1 MTAFFLQQLINGLT
15 LGAVYGLIAIGY
27 TMVYGII
34 GMINFAH
41 GEVYMVSAYLCA
53 IGLAL
58 LSFFGIHSFP
68 LLIFA
73 TLVFTIVV
81 TGVYGWAIERI
92 AYRPLRNST
101 RLAPLI
107 SAIGMS
113 LILQNYVQLS
123 QGPNQQGIPTL
134 LSGALRMTVGDGVV
148 QITWTKVFI
157 LVAALVGMLILTWI
171 IQYTRLGRI
180 CRATQQDRRMAAILG
195 INTDR
200 VISLVF
206 VIGAAMAGLAGVL
219 VTMNYG
225 TFDFYIGFII
235 GIKAFTAAVLGG
247 IGSLPG
253 AMLGGLLLGVAEA
266 QFAGLVNSDYKD
278 VFSFALLVAILVAWL
293 SLFLAPQGINQFAL
307 LLNKQDTLTE
317 FDTLVPGRF
326 QAMRDGTRVTYT
338 EELSK
343 DRGELAGIFISQ
355 KDLNSSNQ
363 ERGISILVAEKGTQ
377 NIQADGSR
385 YLILHNGYRYDGN
398 PGQAN
403 YRAIQYDT
411 YGVML
416 PKPEAS
422 SEVSERDA
430 VPTADLFGSD
440 NPRYQAE
447 LQWRLS
453 TPLLVFV
460 VTLLAVPLSRVNPRQ
475 GRFLKLLPA
484 ILLYMGY
491 LALLI
496 AVRGQLDK
504 GKIPM
509 ANGLWWVHG
518 LFLAIGLLLFYWE
531 PLRLKLASSRAG
543 REVAHG

>member
-157 LVAALVGMLILTWI
+157 LVAALVGMLTLTWI

-278 VFSFALLVAILVAWL
+278 VFSFALLVAILIFARRGCWDVRWWPRSKEALWVNL
-293 SLFLAPQGINQFAL
+293 RASL
-307 LLNKQDTLTE
+307 
-317 FDTLVPGRF
+317 
-326 QAMRDGTRVTYT
+326 
-338 EELSK
+338 
-343 DRGELAGIFISQ
+343 
-355 KDLNSSNQ
+355 
-363 ERGISILVAEKGTQ
+363 RGISKA
-377 NIQADGSR
+377 R
-385 YLILHNGYRYDGN
+385 
-398 PGQAN
+398 
-403 YRAIQYDT
+403 
-411 YGVML
+411 
-416 PKPEAS
+416 
-422 SEVSERDA
+422 
-430 VPTADLFGSD
+430 
-440 NPRYQAE
+440 
-447 LQWRLS
+447 
-453 TPLLVFV
+453 
-460 VTLLAVPLSRVNPRQ
+460 
-475 GRFLKLLPA
+475 
-484 ILLYMGY
+484 
-491 LALLI
+491 
-496 AVRGQLDK
+496 
-504 GKIPM
+504 
-509 ANGLWWVHG
+509 
-518 LFLAIGLLLFYWE
+518 
-531 PLRLKLASSRAG
+531 
-543 REVAHG
+543 

>member
-1 MTAFFLQQLINGLT
+1 MAAFFLQQLINGLT

-58 LSFFGIHSFP
+58 LAYFGIHSFP
-68 LLIFA
+68 LLIFG
-73 TLVFTIVV
+73 TLVFTIIV

-134 LSGALRMTVGDGVV
+134 MHGVLRLTVGDGVV
-148 QITWTKVFI
+148 QITWTKIFI
-157 LVAALVGMLILTWI
+157 LLAAFVGMVVLSWI
-171 IQYTRLGRI
+171 INHTQLGRV

-206 VIGAAMAGLAGVL
+206 MIGAAMAGLAGVL

-278 VFSFALLVAILVAWL
+278 VFSFALLAAILI
-293 SLFLAPQGINQFAL
+293 FRPQGL
-307 LLNKQDTLTE
+307 L
-317 FDTLVPGRF
+317 GRP
-326 QAMRDGTRVTYT
+326 V
-338 EELSK
+338 
-343 DRGELAGIFISQ
+343 
-355 KDLNSSNQ
+355 
-363 ERGISILVAEKGTQ
+363 VAK
-377 NIQADGSR
+377 
-385 YLILHNGYRYDGN
+385 
-398 PGQAN
+398 
-403 YRAIQYDT
+403 
-411 YGVML
+411 V
-416 PKPEAS
+416 
-422 SEVSERDA
+422 
-430 VPTADLFGSD
+430 
-440 NPRYQAE
+440 
-447 LQWRLS
+447 
-453 TPLLVFV
+453 
-460 VTLLAVPLSRVNPRQ
+460 
-475 GRFLKLLPA
+475 
-484 ILLYMGY
+484 
-491 LALLI
+491 
-496 AVRGQLDK
+496 
-504 GKIPM
+504 
-509 ANGLWWVHG
+509 
-518 LFLAIGLLLFYWE
+518 
-531 PLRLKLASSRAG
+531 
-543 REVAHG
+543 

>member
-1 MTAFFLQQLINGLT
+1 MAAFFLQQLINGLT

-58 LSFFGIHSFP
+58 LAYFGIHSFP
-68 LLIFA
+68 LLIFG
-73 TLVFTIVV
+73 TLVFTIIV

-134 LSGALRMTVGDGVV
+134 MHGVLRLTVGDVVV
-148 QITWTKVFI
+148 QITWTKIFI
-157 LVAALVGMLILTWI
+157 LLAAFVGMVVLSWI
-171 IQYTRLGRI
+171 INHTQLGRV

-206 VIGAAMAGLAGVL
+206 MIGAAMAGLAGVL

-278 VFSFALLVAILVAWL
+278 VFSFALLVAILI
-293 SLFLAPQGINQFAL
+293 FRPQGL
-307 LLNKQDTLTE
+307 L
-317 FDTLVPGRF
+317 GRP
-326 QAMRDGTRVTYT
+326 V
-338 EELSK
+338 
-343 DRGELAGIFISQ
+343 
-355 KDLNSSNQ
+355 
-363 ERGISILVAEKGTQ
+363 VAK
-377 NIQADGSR
+377 
-385 YLILHNGYRYDGN
+385 
-398 PGQAN
+398 
-403 YRAIQYDT
+403 
-411 YGVML
+411 V
-416 PKPEAS
+416 
-422 SEVSERDA
+422 
-430 VPTADLFGSD
+430 
-440 NPRYQAE
+440 
-447 LQWRLS
+447 
-453 TPLLVFV
+453 
-460 VTLLAVPLSRVNPRQ
+460 
-475 GRFLKLLPA
+475 
-484 ILLYMGY
+484 
-491 LALLI
+491 
-496 AVRGQLDK
+496 
-504 GKIPM
+504 
-509 ANGLWWVHG
+509 
-518 LFLAIGLLLFYWE
+518 
-531 PLRLKLASSRAG
+531 
-543 REVAHG
+543 

>member
-1 MTAFFLQQLINGLT
+1 MAAFFLQQLINGLT

-58 LSFFGIHSFP
+58 LAYFGIHSFP
-68 LLIFA
+68 LLIFG
-73 TLVFTIVV
+73 TLVFTIIV

-134 LSGALRMTVGDGVV
+134 MHGVLRLTVGDGVV
-148 QITWTKVFI
+148 QITWTKIFI
-157 LVAALVGMLILTWI
+157 LLAAFVGMVVLSWI
-171 IQYTRLGRI
+171 INHTQLGLV

-206 VIGAAMAGLAGVL
+206 MIGAAMAGLAGVL

-278 VFSFALLVAILVAWL
+278 VFSFALLVAILI
-293 SLFLAPQGINQFAL
+293 FRPQGL
-307 LLNKQDTLTE
+307 L
-317 FDTLVPGRF
+317 GRP
-326 QAMRDGTRVTYT
+326 V
-338 EELSK
+338 
-343 DRGELAGIFISQ
+343 
-355 KDLNSSNQ
+355 
-363 ERGISILVAEKGTQ
+363 VAK
-377 NIQADGSR
+377 
-385 YLILHNGYRYDGN
+385 
-398 PGQAN
+398 
-403 YRAIQYDT
+403 
-411 YGVML
+411 V
-416 PKPEAS
+416 
-422 SEVSERDA
+422 
-430 VPTADLFGSD
+430 
-440 NPRYQAE
+440 
-447 LQWRLS
+447 
-453 TPLLVFV
+453 
-460 VTLLAVPLSRVNPRQ
+460 
-475 GRFLKLLPA
+475 
-484 ILLYMGY
+484 
-491 LALLI
+491 
-496 AVRGQLDK
+496 
-504 GKIPM
+504 
-509 ANGLWWVHG
+509 
-518 LFLAIGLLLFYWE
+518 
-531 PLRLKLASSRAG
+531 
-543 REVAHG
+543 

>member
-1 MTAFFLQQLINGLT
+1 MAAFFLQQLINGLT

-58 LSFFGIHSFP
+58 LAYFGIHSFP
-68 LLIFA
+68 LLIFG
-73 TLVFTIVV
+73 TLVFTIIV

-134 LSGALRMTVGDGVV
+134 MHGVLRITVGDGVV
-148 QITWTKVFI
+148 QITWTKIFI
-157 LVAALVGMLILTWI
+157 LLAAFVGMVVLSWI
-171 IQYTRLGRI
+171 INHTQLGRV

-206 VIGAAMAGLAGVL
+206 MIGAAMAGLAGVL

-253 AMLGGLLLGVAEA
+253 
-266 QFAGLVNSDYKD
+266 
-278 VFSFALLVAILVAWL
+278 
-293 SLFLAPQGINQFAL
+293 
-307 LLNKQDTLTE
+307 
-317 FDTLVPGRF
+317 RC
-326 QAMRDGTRVTYT
+326 
-338 EELSK
+338 
-343 DRGELAGIFISQ
+343 
-355 KDLNSSNQ
+355 
-363 ERGISILVAEKGTQ
+363 
-377 NIQADGSR
+377 
-385 YLILHNGYRYDGN
+385 
-398 PGQAN
+398 
-403 YRAIQYDT
+403 
-411 YGVML
+411 
-416 PKPEAS
+416 
-422 SEVSERDA
+422 
-430 VPTADLFGSD
+430 
-440 NPRYQAE
+440 
-447 LQWRLS
+447 
-453 TPLLVFV
+453 
-460 VTLLAVPLSRVNPRQ
+460 LAVCCWASPR
-475 GRFLKLLPA
+475 R
-484 ILLYMGY
+484 
-491 LALLI
+491 
-496 AVRGQLDK
+496 
-504 GKIPM
+504 
-509 ANGLWWVHG
+509 
-518 LFLAIGLLLFYWE
+518 
-531 PLRLKLASSRAG
+531 SSPG
-543 REVAHG
+543 